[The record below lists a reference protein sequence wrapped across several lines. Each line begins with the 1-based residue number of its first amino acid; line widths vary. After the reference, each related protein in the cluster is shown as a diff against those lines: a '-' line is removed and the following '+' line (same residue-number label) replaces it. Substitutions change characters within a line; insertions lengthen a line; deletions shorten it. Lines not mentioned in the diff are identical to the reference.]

1 MCASITPTHPELT
14 PSADSVQTKFD
25 ITFIAKGYANVDEGT
40 KPTGKYDATIT
51 TRVEGPG
58 VLRVVCC
65 ES

>member
-1 MCASITPTHPELT
+1 MLT
-14 PSADSVQTKFD
+14 PSADTVQTKFD

-58 VLRVVCC
+58 VLCVVCC
-65 ES
+65 EL